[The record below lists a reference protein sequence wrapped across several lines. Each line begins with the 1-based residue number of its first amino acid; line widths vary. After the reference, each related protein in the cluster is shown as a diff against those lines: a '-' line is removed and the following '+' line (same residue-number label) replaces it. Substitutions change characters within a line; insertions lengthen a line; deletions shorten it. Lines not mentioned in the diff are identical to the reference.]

1 MKTYHIKKG
10 RTAFR
15 PMASLFPA
23 LVYSGFSFTAE
34 FDSSCWFSAA
44 EVGGDKDRADW
55 LKLTG
60 ITAAFSLNNQRS
72 ALIAWRP
79 TDVPDTFAITAYT
92 NNKLGGWKIGGPG
105 FKIATVKAG
114 EQFSGRVLF
123 WHDPITLRP
132 TVDYYI
138 HTPSGTFTAT
148 HDFDKPWHCLYR
160 EIGPWWGGANDQP
173 GGYGGTAPKDA
184 TLQLDFRWEK

>member
-1 MKTYHIKKG
+1 MKTYSIKKR

-23 LVYSGFSFTAE
+23 LTCSGFSFTAIL
-34 FDSSCWFSAA
+34 DSSCWFSA
-44 EVGGDKDRADW
+44 EDVGGDKDRADW

-60 ITAAFSLNNQRS
+60 ITAAFSLNNHRS

-92 NNKLGGWKIGGPG
+92 NNKRGGWKIGGPG

-114 EQFSGRVLF
+114 EHNAAAYGRLL
-123 WHDPITLRP
+123 HSYP
-132 TVDYYI
+132 
-138 HTPSGTFTAT
+138 
-148 HDFDKPWHCLYR
+148 
-160 EIGPWWGGANDQP
+160 
-173 GGYGGTAPKDA
+173 
-184 TLQLDFRWEK
+184 